1 MRYIRISFQKIVS
14 LWGRSMFCLQSLG
27 VSLYR
32 VSNVVNEAVNQ
43 FERRDISIIA
53 AL

>member
-1 MRYIRISFQKIVS
+1 MRHIRISFQKIVS
-14 LWGRSMFCLQSLG
+14 LWGRSLFCLQSLG

-43 FERRDISIIA
+43 TERRDISIIA
-53 AL
+53 A